1 MLVSQGTEWLC
12 MYVNLSESIYR
23 LSCLRYLF
31 LIYLGN
37 LWTRNKMSRSINN
50 WQLILSI
57 ISALILIALYYSNR
71 ELSPFLYDSNWRIFH
86 WICYFW
92 PAFMLPWLI
101 YMLYDKVPAI
111 IKMHIGEIGK
121 RSYEIFLVQ
130 MFVFAVY
137 PVKLFDT
144 RNIYVNVLIRIIF
157 TIAAS
162 IIPVIVY
169 KRWQTS
175 RTRNINLVDQ

>member
-1 MLVSQGTEWLC
+1 
-12 MYVNLSESIYR
+12 
-23 LSCLRYLF
+23 
-31 LIYLGN
+31 
-37 LWTRNKMSRSINN
+37 
-50 WQLILSI
+50 
-57 ISALILIALYYSNR
+57 
-71 ELSPFLYDSNWRIFH
+71 
-86 WICYFW
+86 
-92 PAFMLPWLI
+92 MLPWLI